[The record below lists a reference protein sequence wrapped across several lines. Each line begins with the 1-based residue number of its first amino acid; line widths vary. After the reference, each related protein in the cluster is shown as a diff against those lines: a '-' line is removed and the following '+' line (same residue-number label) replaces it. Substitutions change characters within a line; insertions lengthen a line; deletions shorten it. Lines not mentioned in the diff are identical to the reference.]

1 MKKVL
6 SIILVIAMLSLSV
19 VAFASCGNSDKPIIG
34 ILQFGSHGSLDN
46 CREGIINGLKEKDI
60 SEDNYKIE
68 LLNNNFDMPTA
79 QAQAQ
84 KLVNE
89 GAKII
94 IGIATPSAIAAAEAA
109 VSKDIPVVFC
119 AVTDGTTL
127 SNYQNITGSSDV
139 PNFAKQLE
147 VVTSFMNKRDVKIGV
162 LYSTQEDS
170 SPYQLSELKKAA
182 QAYDGMVIVD
192 RAVQDI
198 TTIDTSIDALISDG
212 VECFVNLLD
221 NTIVGKLESN
231 ILVKT
236 NAAGIPVFGSEVE
249 QVKVGCA
256 ASASIDY
263 LEVGRLAGVAA
274 AEILGGKAAKDIP
287 VKIISDPTNYYN
299 SEVCTRLGLT
309 VPTTIQVTDV
319 KAQ

>member
-68 LLNNNFDMPTA
+68 VLNNNFDMPTA